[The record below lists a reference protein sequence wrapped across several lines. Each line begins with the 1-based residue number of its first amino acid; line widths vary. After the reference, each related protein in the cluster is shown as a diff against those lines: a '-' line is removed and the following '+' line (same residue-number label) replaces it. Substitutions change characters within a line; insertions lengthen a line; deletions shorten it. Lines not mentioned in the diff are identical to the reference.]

1 MADESR
7 QAKLAA
13 AKKKLKEFQQKKSPV
28 PVGGT
33 KKKRRTKE
41 DSRSETP
48 TNDYDQDISDMPLQ
62 NILKV
67 LVADRSKSN
76 GVTLPSLDR
85 LKACLEND
93 ADRHRSSQRVDEAE
107 LHFNTYNSNL
117 PNKEGVT
124 QHIDQTVQN
133 EALSQKFYQETHEAQ
148 SEESREV
155 SSTESLRQ
163 LSAQLNGLVTQNSY
177 INGESTTATAS
188 PKELEKQKNQELID
202 RLDKEKKDSEQK
214 CTKDQASMRE
224 QLQVHIQTIGILVSE
239 KSELQSALGH
249 TQQAARLKAGEAE
262 ELNTRLQST
271 RQRVAELERTLS
283 SISSQQKQ
291 SDKVNAH
298 LLQSCCWGWGWCG
311 GELCLIL
318 SHGDFFFLQVSKE
331 LEKER
336 ENLKVELYRLNKMS
350 DELKQQN
357 SELSEQ
363 LHSRVSEN
371 GSMKSKIEDLHKKLE
386 MAELMIQQFTNQSGL
401 PGGSQQLQTALNEK
415 AHLEAQMIQLS
426 ESLQKLRAERDQYA
440 QKLQEEGS
448 IWQEKIHQL
457 AAQITVLSEEKEC
470 NQNHIRELETSY
482 TELQTRSAQQ
492 CEVHESQTAPQP
504 EGPTEHE
511 LALQADIHRLEQ
523 AKEELYTQYR
533 AQVGDNEQ
541 LSRLNQEQ
549 EERLQELERTVQRYN
564 DDTVD
569 RHQLL
574 ENMQSDK
581 VTISRALTQNREL
594 KEQLAELQNGFVKLT
609 NENMELTSAL
619 QSEQHVKKEVARR
632 IGQLQEDLA
641 ELKEKLDLK
650 SLEAQGLLEQR
661 DQFYA
666 HLQQYTAAYQ
676 QLISERE
683 ELQKQYLLQTQLMD
697 RLQHEEVQ
705 GKVHIEVHQ
714 KDLQVTKRQIEELN
728 KENETLKAQISTL
741 TTELNGI
748 SPQLRMQGDGVES
761 YGGLPE
767 GIQKKPIIIPE
778 DFESKE
784 EMTAFLK
791 SAISQL
797 EDERDELTQQ
807 FLEQK
812 GQHQALLQQ
821 MSALRSNQEQPR
833 GTVNST
839 DTIPTEVHEA
849 LKAAMDKLQVRFTN
863 LMQEKVDLKD
873 RVEELE
879 HHCIQLSGETDT
891 IGEYIALY
899 QSQRAILKQR
909 HTEKEEYI
917 SRLAQDKE
925 EMKMKLSELQEL
937 VMRLVGERNEL
948 YNKYVGATQQAP
960 HSAAAEVRQHLP
972 EGPMELNAVNT
983 EDLQDVSLA
992 DERETQAVSSR
1003 AAHPSETTPPMGL
1016 PSEDHTAQQI
1026 MQLLQE
1032 IQNPQAKQSPFL
1044 SYSPCIPFFYR
1055 ADEHDEVRILVV

>member
-48 TNDYDQDISDMPLQ
+48 TNDYDQDISD
-62 NILKV
+62 
-67 LVADRSKSN
+67 
-76 GVTLPSLDR
+76 
-85 LKACLEND
+85 ACLEND

-188 PKELEKQKNQELID
+188 PKELETRNQELAIALDSSSLTNSQLSTKIEELKQKNQELID

>member
-1 MADESR
+1 MVIILNA
-7 QAKLAA
+7 
-13 AKKKLKEFQQKKSPV
+13 SP
-28 PVGGT
+28 
-33 KKKRRTKE
+33 
-41 DSRSETP
+41 
-48 TNDYDQDISDMPLQ
+48 I
-62 NILKV
+62 
-67 LVADRSKSN
+67 
-76 GVTLPSLDR
+76 
-85 LKACLEND
+85 
-93 ADRHRSSQRVDEAE
+93 
-107 LHFNTYNSNL
+107 
-117 PNKEGVT
+117 
-124 QHIDQTVQN
+124 
-133 EALSQKFYQETHEAQ
+133 LSQ
-148 SEESREV
+148 
-155 SSTESLRQ
+155 
-163 LSAQLNGLVTQNSY
+163 
-177 INGESTTATAS
+177 
-188 PKELEKQKNQELID
+188 
-202 RLDKEKKDSEQK
+202 EKKDSEQK

-291 SDKVNAH
+291 SDK
-298 LLQSCCWGWGWCG
+298 
-311 GELCLIL
+311 
-318 SHGDFFFLQVSKE
+318 VSKE

-457 AAQITVLSEEKEC
+457 AAQVSSKT
-470 NQNHIRELETSY
+470 
-482 TELQTRSAQQ
+482 QQ

-714 KDLQVTKRQIEELN
+714 KDLQVTKVR
-728 KENETLKAQISTL
+728 L
-741 TTELNGI
+741 TF
-748 SPQLRMQGDGVES
+748 QLG
-761 YGGLPE
+761 
-767 GIQKKPIIIPE
+767 
-778 DFESKE
+778 ESKLCLRWNIKKIIWMYE
-784 EMTAFLK
+784 CNCLITGHVFSIFVSQTAFLK

-821 MSALRSNQEQPR
+821 MSDLMSCFASGPSVPNVCFYL
-833 GTVNST
+833 NS
-839 DTIPTEVHEA
+839 
-849 LKAAMDKLQVRFTN
+849 KVRFTN

-972 EGPMELNAVNT
+972 EGPMELNA
-983 EDLQDVSLA
+983 
-992 DERETQAVSSR
+992 AVSSR

>member
-1 MADESR
+1 MQRFILYLEFEAIKLSR
-7 QAKLAA
+7 HNKP
-13 AKKKLKEFQQKKSPV
+13 LKEFQQKKSPV

-48 TNDYDQDISDMPLQ
+48 TNDYDQDISD
-62 NILKV
+62 V
-67 LVADRSKSN
+67 S
-76 GVTLPSLDR
+76 
-85 LKACLEND
+85 
-93 ADRHRSSQRVDEAE
+93 
-107 LHFNTYNSNL
+107 F
-117 PNKEGVT
+117 
-124 QHIDQTVQN
+124 
-133 EALSQKFYQETHEAQ
+133 
-148 SEESREV
+148 SRF
-155 SSTESLRQ
+155 
-163 LSAQLNGLVTQNSY
+163 
-177 INGESTTATAS
+177 ATR
-188 PKELEKQKNQELID
+188 NQELAIA
-202 RLDKEKKDSEQK
+202 LDSSSLTNSQLS
-214 CTKDQASMRE
+214 TKIEELVRE
-224 QLQVHIQTIGILVSE
+224 CRVHIQTIGILVSE

-291 SDKVNAH
+291 SDK
-298 LLQSCCWGWGWCG
+298 
-311 GELCLIL
+311 
-318 SHGDFFFLQVSKE
+318 VSKE

-457 AAQITVLSEEKEC
+457 AAQVSSKSKASLKSCWCSI
-470 NQNHIRELETSY
+470 I
-482 TELQTRSAQQ
+482 AQQ

-714 KDLQVTKRQIEELN
+714 KDLQVTKVR
-728 KENETLKAQISTL
+728 L
-741 TTELNGI
+741 TF
-748 SPQLRMQGDGVES
+748 QLGESKLFVVVTRTTGDGVES

-948 YNKYVGATQQAP
+948 YNKYVGATQQPHAP
-960 HSAAAEVRQHLP
+960 
-972 EGPMELNAVNT
+972 GWNAVNCFLCSV
-983 EDLQDVSLA
+983 DLQDVSLA